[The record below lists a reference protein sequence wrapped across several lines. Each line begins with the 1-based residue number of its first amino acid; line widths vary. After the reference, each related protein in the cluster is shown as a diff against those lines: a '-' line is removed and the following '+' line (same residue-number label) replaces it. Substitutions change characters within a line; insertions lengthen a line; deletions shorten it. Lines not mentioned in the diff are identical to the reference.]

1 MNTAPSEPARTRSR
15 GATWLVWLSLLVGF
29 WLLTWSLAEVPRV
42 RSHSMEPTLRPG
54 EFFLLWKAA
63 YWWRR
68 PRVGELVVVR
78 CPWTEK
84 RLVKRLVAAPPGRT
98 VPDNHVWVEGDNAA
112 RSVDSRH
119 FGPIPTGSILGRA
132 VRLRGG

>member
-1 MNTAPSEPARTRSR
+1 
-15 GATWLVWLSLLVGF
+15 VWLSLLVGC
-29 WLLTWSLAEVPRV
+29 WLLTWSLVEVPRV

-78 CPWTEK
+78 CPWTGK

-98 VPDNHVWVEGDNAA
+98 VPDNHVWVEGDNTA

-119 FGPIPTGSILGRA
+119 FGPIPTGSLLGRA
-132 VRLRGG
+132 VRLRGS